1 MISLTILLLSAGWIV
16 FSRAEPGATTGGAI
30 PAPRAGFLA
39 PDFELTSA
47 SGETLRLSDLRGRP
61 VLLNFWASWCPPCRE
76 EMPAFEQAY
85 RQYQDD
91 GFVILAVNAAYSDSP
106 AKALAFSESL
116 DLTFPIVFDYD
127 GSVAGLYRTHSL
139 PSSFFIDAGGVIQ
152 DVVIG
157 GMPAALIEVR
167 LQELLE
173 EGS

>member
-1 MISLTILLLSAGWIV
+1 MSCGRHPPPS
-16 FSRAEPGATTGGAI
+16 TGG
-30 PAPRAGFLA
+30 PPPPPGPGFRA
-39 PDFELTSA
+39 PDFELPGP
-47 SGETLRLSDLRGRP
+47 SGEALLLPALRGRRG
-61 VLLNFWASWCPPCRE
+61 LLTFWASGCPPCRE

-85 RQYQDD
+85 RQHQDD
-91 GFVILAVNAAYSDSP
+91 GFVILAVNAACSDSP

-157 GMPAALIEVR
+157 GMPAALIEAR